1 MQLYHGK
8 YRIYLNLAR
17 IEKWQRNPSDC
28 EEFKDSFLRKA
39 TPKMHS
45 EPPA

>member
-1 MQLYHGK
+1 MQLDHGK

-28 EEFKDSFLRKA
+28 EEFEDSFLRKA